1 MSQGHRT
8 RTPPGP
14 AHFSPALN
22 QRIEEFFYTFLAKMF
37 VEAMKNGKR
46 PTVQTLTTAVEKMG
60 REQTLG
66 LFHSIC
72 DGELLCP
79 NCGEVHGTLDEFDSN
94 LGATFRATMANL
106 DIRRLRMEIDKLQTV
121 SA

>member
-60 REQTLG
+60 REQTLK

-79 NCGEVHGTLDEFDSN
+79 NCGEVHGTLEEFNSN
-94 LGATFRATMANL
+94 LVAAFSATMANL
-106 DIRRLRMEIDKLQTV
+106 DIRRLRMEIDRLQAV
-121 SA
+121 PA

>member
-22 QRIEEFFYTFLAKMF
+22 QRIEEFFYQFLATIF
-37 VEAMKNGKR
+37 VDAMKTGQR
-46 PTVQTLTTAVEKMG
+46 PSVQTLTTAMEKMG
-60 REQTLG
+60 REQTLE

-79 NCGEVHGTLDEFDSN
+79 NCGEVHGTLEEFDRN
-94 LGATFRATMANL
+94 VGAAFRASMGNL
-106 DIRRLRMEIDKLQTV
+106 DIRRLRMEIDKLQRV
-121 SA
+121 PA